1 MQAGEPSLLFFSPLR
16 LCFII
21 SEKSDSVKEVV
32 MNRQD
37 MPMLIVYEGEL
48 KGQRWIIEQ
57 DQITIGRGSDCDIVL
72 PERQSSRQHARIER
86 DKSGY
91 LLRDL
96 ASKNGTYVN
105 GQEVRDK
112 PYRLKDGDEIQI
124 ALCVKMGFVGTDAT
138 LPLELTG
145 PGRGLRVD
153 RAAKR
158 VFIGGHELTPPLS
171 VAQYRLLEL
180 LLDREGEVVSRDTIV
195 AAVWPEEEAMGISE
209 QAIDALVRRLRD
221 RISAADPDHAY
232 IVTVRGHGFRLENR

>member
-1 MQAGEPSLLFFSPLR
+1 MT
-16 LCFII
+16 
-21 SEKSDSVKEVV
+21 
-32 MNRQD
+32 RQD

-48 KGQRWIIEQ
+48 EGQRWVIER
-57 DQITIGRGSDCDIVL
+57 DQVIIGRGSDCAIML
-72 PERQSSRQHARIER
+72 PERQVSRHHARIEW
-86 DKSGY
+86 DGSGY

-96 ASKNGTYVN
+96 GSKNGTHVN
-105 GQEVRDK
+105 GQEVRDR

-124 ALCVKMGFVGTDAT
+124 ALCVKMGFVGADAT

-145 PGRGLRVD
+145 PDRGLRID
-153 RAAKR
+153 RAARR

-180 LLDREGEVVSRDTIV
+180 LLDHEGEVVARDAIV
-195 AAVWPEEEAMGISE
+195 AAVWSEEEMVGISE

-221 RISAADPDHAY
+221 RISAVDPDHAY